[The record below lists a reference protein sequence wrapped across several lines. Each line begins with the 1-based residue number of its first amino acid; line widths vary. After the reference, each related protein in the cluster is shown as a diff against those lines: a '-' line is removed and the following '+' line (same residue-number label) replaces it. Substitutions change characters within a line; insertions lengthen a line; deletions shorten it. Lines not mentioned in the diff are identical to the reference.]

1 MLGGDKDMQL
11 LPTMTLGV
19 RFSAFAVACA
29 LLSAPA
35 WADPEKLAY
44 GKHLSQEC
52 TTCHRPDGKN
62 IPVIYGLE
70 VDYFRTTMKFYK
82 TGARDNPVMNSVAQ
96 MLNDDQLDAL
106 AIYLATQKPPA
117 KPAPPSRKK

>member
-1 MLGGDKDMQL
+1 MR
-11 LPTMTLGV
+11 PTSNTPLGV
-19 RFSAFAVACA
+19 CLVGIGVLAIAS
-29 LLSAPA
+29 LIGTPA
-35 WADPEKLAY
+35 RADEQKLAY

-52 TTCHRPDGKN
+52 TTCHRPDGKGTN

-82 TGARDNPVMNSVAQ
+82 TGARENAVMNSVAQ
-96 MLNDDQLDAL
+96 MLNDEQLDAL
-106 AIYLATQKPPA
+106 AIYLATQKPPG

>member
-1 MLGGDKDMQL
+1 MMRPVTFL
-11 LPTMTLGV
+11 TLGSMLIGCQTGIAPLTS
-19 RFSAFAVACA
+19 SAY
-29 LLSAPA
+29 
-35 WADPEKLAY
+35 ADEQKLAY

-52 TTCHRPDGKN
+52 TTCHRPDGKGQN

-70 VDYFRTTMKFYK
+70 ADYFRTTMQFYK
-82 TGARDNPVMNSVAQ
+82 TGARENPVMNSVAQ

-117 KPAPPSRKK
+117 NPAPSKRKK